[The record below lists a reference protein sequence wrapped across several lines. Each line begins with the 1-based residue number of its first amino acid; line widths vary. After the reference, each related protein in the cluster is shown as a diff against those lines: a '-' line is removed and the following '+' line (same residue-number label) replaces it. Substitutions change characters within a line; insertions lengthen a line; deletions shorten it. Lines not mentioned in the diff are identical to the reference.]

1 MIELNE
7 NDRILFIGDSITDCG
22 RDRNNPESLGYGYVQ
37 KVGGVIDCGFSELN
51 LELINKGISG
61 NRVID
66 LKKRWKEDCIALSP
80 DILSVYIGINDT
92 WRKYDADDET
102 PANEFEKIYREL
114 LQEAKNNL
122 DCQIVMIEPFVVPYP
137 EDREK
142 WREDLDPKIDAVR
155 RLAREFADAYVP
167 LDGIFASASCRKEAK
182 FWALDGVHPTNA
194 GHTLIADAW
203 FKYTNLG

>member
-22 RDRNNPESLGYGYVQ
+22 RDYENFESLGSGYVQ

-92 WRKYDADDET
+92 WRKYDANNET

-114 LQEAKNNL
+114 LLEAKNNL

-142 WREDLDPKIDAVR
+142 WREDLNPKIDAVR
-155 RLAREFADAYVP
+155 RLARKFADAYVP
-167 LDGIFASASCRKEAK
+167 LDGIFASASCRREAK
-182 FWALDGVHPTNA
+182 FWASDGVHPTNA
-194 GHTLIADAW
+194 GHALIADAW